1 MARLPALKAK
11 SRKRSSKALSPA
23 HDSSVAK
30 TTEVDHAIETPT
42 SDAARLS
49 KLRISKL
56 RISKLRISSSGD
68 VEKIWPDNIENILP
82 KIEENQT
89 RTIESK
95 LLDGT
100 IMITFD
106 QAPELTRAASGTLPS
121 SIHRTFYETSQTACC
136 FVNKDTHPKHREV
149 PDLKISDE
157 NAFQSI
163 GSFSLP
169 TDLTRERIER
179 HLVWNKKI
187 NPSSYISGFNDLS
200 FHYKNSKRIGMR
212 VSIARIST
220 DGLIAATVTAQME
233 TTITVTTRRRFH
245 PDETYLASKVHNV
258 STPVWIRDTAVPL
271 DHSAITWQQL
281 KASGADMWLSITEI
295 RASDMK
301 LILPKIRWCD
311 TICAD
316 GHDYEWL
323 ACGFIPKSRVTRVM
337 PWDGTRLH
345 RNPDVRIVR
354 SIDSPD
360 PWVFDWTT
368 SMWRYD
374 PRLYRTAC
382 FLSTYGGNK
391 RKILDEERDD
401 EHEGPSRKRRKVIN
415 ISKAKGKKTDTTPE
429 AKRNNNPYEPGFIPE
444 TSEQADSD
452 NGCCSVCGQRKTPFH
467 INEETDGPLAYL
479 DLSMPSKPA

>member
-42 SDAARLS
+42 SDAARL
-49 KLRISKL
+49 SKL

-187 NPSSYISGFNDLS
+187 NPSSYISGCNDLS
-200 FHYKNSKRIGMR
+200 HAIRRAGFHYKN
-212 VSIARIST
+212 
-220 DGLIAATVTAQME
+220 
-233 TTITVTTRRRFH
+233 
-245 PDETYLASKVHNV
+245 N
-258 STPVWIRDTAVPL
+258 
-271 DHSAITWQQL
+271 
-281 KASGADMWLSITEI
+281 MWLSITEI